1 MSIMEKFDTN
11 RAIKKLELMVEID
24 EKKHKKIYVGN
35 DFHRFYLKSFCGDF
49 DYRKFLV
56 EAVLL
61 RLMADKKSIK
71 KVNETYR
78 RLYDSLQQIELAQNL
93 E

>member
-1 MSIMEKFDTN
+1 MFDKFKPN
-11 RAIKKLELMVEID
+11 RAIKNLELMVEID
-24 EKKHKKIYVGN
+24 DKKHKKIYVGN
-35 DFHRFYLKSFCGDF
+35 DCHRFYLKSFCGDF

-61 RLMADKKSIK
+61 RIMADKNSIK
-71 KVNETYR
+71 KVNHTYR

>member
-1 MSIMEKFDTN
+1 MFEKFKFN
-11 RAIKKLELMVEID
+11 RAIKNLELMVEID
-24 EKKHKKIYVGN
+24 DKKHKKIYVGN
-35 DFHRFYLKSFCGDF
+35 DCHRFYLKGFCGDF

-61 RLMADKKSIK
+61 RVMADKNSIK
-71 KVNETYR
+71 KVNQAYR
-78 RLYDSLQQIELAQNL
+78 RLYDSLQQIEQAQNL

>member
-1 MSIMEKFDTN
+1 MSLLEKFNKN
-11 RAIKKLELMVEID
+11 RAINSLELMVEID
-24 EKKHKKIYVGN
+24 DKKHKKIYVGS
-35 DFHRFYLKSFCGDF
+35 DRHRFYLKSFCGDF

-61 RLMADKKSIK
+61 RMMADKNSIK
-71 KVNETYR
+71 KVNQIYR
-78 RLYDSLQQIELAQNL
+78 RLYDSLKQIEQAQNL